1 MSSGSSIA
9 LASVPGLFGLAKEG
23 SFCFVGDSLLFAG
36 IFVILRLLWLHRKA
50 VAEEH

>member
-9 LASVPGLFGLAKEG
+9 LASVPGLFGLAKALFVSLETTVRWK
-23 SFCFVGDSLLFAG
+23 FCE
-36 IFVILRLLWLHRKA
+36 LRLLWLHRKA